1 MEDRELSSINVIPL
15 VDIMLVL
22 LTIVLTTA
30 TFVVQGEI
38 PLSLPSANSPE
49 PAKSL
54 SSLNIH
60 ITREG
65 ELFLG
70 QKRVN
75 LEELRE
81 KLTGLD
87 RKTPIKLR
95 ADERA
100 KVGILVKVLDLLQSL
115 GFEKLS
121 MVVRKE

>member
-1 MEDRELSSINVIPL
+1 MEEKELSSVNVIPL

-38 PLSLPSANSPE
+38 PLSLPSAREPE

-75 LEELRE
+75 LEELRG

-100 KVGILVKVLDLLQSL
+100 EVGILVKVLDLLQSL